1 MIQLHCNHIKC
12 PFSLIKKSRLVFAT
26 KDVIVVTDQ
35 FPVSKGHM
43 LVIPRKHVV
52 SIYELSSRHQA
63 ALWMAVMR
71 ARSIAIKKYTPAG
84 FNIGFNDGKAAGQT
98 VGHAHIHV
106 IPRYAG
112 DRPDPRGG
120 IRWVLPVKAK
130 YWRE

>member
-1 MIQLHCNHIKC
+1 MIQLACHKVKC
-12 PFSLIKKSRLVFAT
+12 PFSLIKQSRLVFAS
-26 KDVIVVTDQ
+26 KDAIVMLDQ
-35 FPVSKGHM
+35 FPVSEGHM
-43 LVIPRKHVV
+43 LVIPRKHVAN
-52 SIYELSSRHQA
+52 IYELSSKHQA
-63 ALWMAVMR
+63 TIWMAVMR
-71 ARSIAIKKYTPAG
+71 ARTIAIKKYAPAG

-120 IRWVLPVKAK
+120 VRWVLPDKAK